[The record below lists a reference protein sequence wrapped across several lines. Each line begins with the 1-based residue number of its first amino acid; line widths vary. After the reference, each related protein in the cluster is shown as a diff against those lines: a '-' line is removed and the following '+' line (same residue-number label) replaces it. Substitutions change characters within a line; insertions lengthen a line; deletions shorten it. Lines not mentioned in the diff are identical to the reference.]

1 VDDRILRL
9 AAARLALEGAGDFAF
24 AGNSGAVEGA
34 ADDERRAA
42 ALAHSALD
50 VLAVAA
56 SEDARMARLHG
67 VWRPWLE
74 RRAGIAAPRDGG
86 DAPLLA
92 RLEDRLALI
101 VAEMEQ
107 AREAGDEARA
117 EALHARYIELGT
129 TYAGRLVRAGAG

>member
-9 AAARLALEGAGDFAF
+9 AAARLALEGAGAFAF
-24 AGNSGAVEGA
+24 AGNSGVVEAA
-34 ADDERRAA
+34 ADDEREGP
-42 ALAHSALD
+42 ALAGRALD
-50 VLAVAA
+50 VLAAA
-56 SEDARMARLHG
+56 ARSDARMARLYG

-74 RRAGIAAPRDGG
+74 RRAGMAPPRDGG
-86 DAPLLA
+86 DAALLA

-129 TYAGRLVRAGAG
+129 TYAGRLARAGQA